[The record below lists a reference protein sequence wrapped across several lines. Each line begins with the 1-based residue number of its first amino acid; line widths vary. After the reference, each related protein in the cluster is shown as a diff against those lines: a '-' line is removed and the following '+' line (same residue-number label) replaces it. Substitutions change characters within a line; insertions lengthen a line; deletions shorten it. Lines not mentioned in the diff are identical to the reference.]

1 MQSAK
6 RFQRIKITAMD
17 VIKPMVALL
26 MMNIIVLIVWTVIGP
41 LHRETV
47 VVTKD
52 PFDRNTET
60 YGICSSDQ
68 GFIFLA
74 TLGTINFGCLLFAV
88 LQAYHAR
95 SISTELQESS
105 FIFTAMAIILVVSF
119 IGIPVLVV
127 AQSNVNAL
135 YFIQAGMIF
144 VICTSILT
152 LIFIPKIV
160 AMRKSKVTRSASYDS
175 ISRHSEDEGIKVMNS
190 PMIVVQMEEKIKDLK
205 RLLKIQGDRNES
217 SNHKDD
223 AKSDVDEPFDGSI
236 GIASDQQVDATTTSD
251 SENPKLVSTQRISF
265 SSEPPSLMS

>member
-1 MQSAK
+1 
-6 RFQRIKITAMD
+6 MD

-26 MMNIIVLIVWTVIGP
+26 MINIIVLIVWTVIDP
-41 LHRETV
+41 LHRETI
-47 VVTKD
+47 VVTQD

-68 GFIFLA
+68 GYIFLA
-74 TLGTINFGCLLFAV
+74 TLGAINFGCLLFAV

-105 FIFTAMAIILVVSF
+105 YIFTAMAFILVVSF

-127 AQSNVNAL
+127 AQSNVYAL
-135 YFIQAGMIF
+135 YFIQAGLIF

-160 AMRKSKVTRSASYDS
+160 ALRKSKLKRSASFAS

-190 PMIVVQMEEKIKDLK
+190 PMVVVQMEEEIKDLK
-205 RLLKIQGDRNES
+205 RLLGMQGSSRNES
-217 SNHKDD
+217 SNHKEDANSAVDD
-223 AKSDVDEPFDGSI
+223 PVDISI
-236 GIASDQQVDATTTSD
+236 GIASDQQVDAITTSD
-251 SENPKLVSTQRISF
+251 SENPRQVYTRKISF
-265 SSEPPSLMS
+265 TEPPSSMSLN